1 MEYQL
6 IRAIQ
11 FFLSECYQN
20 IKLFITIVK
29 SNIAV
34 YFGTMERLFL
44 RIKSAKVRYKV
55 SALIVGLFALFSW
68 FKTSFLMESHTAFAP
83 NQYGIFE
90 FDFEQSWS
98 LETGLLTHL
107 LIMLGALGFFIY
119 GMKTMSEGIQK
130 AAANQLRKSL
140 SKMTSSNSKGIL
152 TGFLTTALVQS
163 SSATTVM
170 VVSFVN
176 NGLVTMKQSIGI
188 IMGAN
193 VGTTITGW
201 LIAIFGFVYP
211 IGDYSLI
218 LFLIAITFLFSN
230 RNRIKSWGE
239 TLAGLSIFFMAI
251 ELLKAGIPENVGD
264 IEQFGFLQEITGT
277 GLWKVVL
284 ATIIGAVLTVV
295 VQSSTAALLVT
306 ILLCERGIVPY
317 ELGLG
322 MVIGG
327 NIGTT
332 ITSNIAAIPG
342 NVHAKRA
349 ARAHL
354 LFNLIGA
361 FWMALI
367 FPWFIQLLDVFL
379 VKGLSYSPSAQSSTT
394 RAVGIAS
401 FHTAFNVLNLA
412 LMAPFS
418 ATLSKWVIRLVPK
431 KVTDDDVFHLDY
443 IKAGV
448 LATPE
453 LSILEAKKEVA
464 KFGRITSKMLG
475 FFDRLLI
482 ESDYK
487 NKKFYYDKIAK
498 YEEITDR
505 VEVEITDYLAKVA
518 ENDLSDETSKRV
530 RGMIAITGELERI
543 GDVFYHMSLTLYR
556 KESEKVW
563 FSPEQRKN
571 LKKMIGLLEN
581 AFGIML
587 ENLNSDQTKIS
598 YVSAVEIEQRINDF
612 RDALRLEHFGN
623 LEKQEYNVK
632 SGIFYSDLF
641 YSMEKIG
648 DHIIS
653 VTEAIVNENIVGE
666 KTKV

>member
-1 MEYQL
+1 MKY
-6 IRAIQ
+6 IG
-11 FFLSECYQN
+11 N
-20 IKLFITIVK
+20 IIFV
-29 SNIAV
+29 
-34 YFGTMERLFL
+34 G
-44 RIKSAKVRYKV
+44 
-55 SALIVGLFALFSW
+55 ALILLAGHWIHGSEEFVQVFSE
-68 FKTSFLMESHTAFAP
+68 KKYS
-83 NQYGIFE
+83 IFE

-98 LETGLLTHL
+98 LKSGLIVHL
-107 LIMLGALGFFIY
+107 LILLGALGFFIF

-130 AAANQLRKSL
+130 SAANQLRAAL
-140 SKMTSSNSKGIL
+140 GKMTSSSTKGVL

-201 LIAIFGFVYP
+201 IIAIFGFVYP
-211 IGDYSLI
+211 VGDYSLI
-218 LFLIAITFLFSN
+218 LFLLAITFLFSN
-230 RNRIKSWGE
+230 RNKIKSWGE
-239 TLAGLSIFFMAI
+239 TVAGLSMFFMAI
-251 ELLKAGIPENVGD
+251 ELLKAGIPEGVAD
-264 IEQFGFLQEITGT
+264 REQFMFLQEIAGS
-277 GLWKVVL
+277 GVWKVIL
-284 ATIIGAVLTVV
+284 ATIIGAVITVV
-295 VQSSTAALLVT
+295 LQSSTAALLVT
-306 ILLCERGIVPY
+306 ILLCERAIIPY

-354 LFNLIGA
+354 LFNVVGA
-361 FWMALI
+361 FWMVIL
-367 FPWFIQLLDVFL
+367 FPWFLQLMEYVFVSGFSL
-379 VKGLSYSPSAQSSTT
+379 RPSAEDSNT
-394 RAVGIAS
+394 RAIGIAT
-401 FHTAFNVLNLA
+401 FHTAFNVLNLL
-412 LMAPFS
+412 LMTGFTEPM
-418 ATLSKWVIRLVPK
+418 SKWVIRLVPK
-431 KVTDDDVFHLDY
+431 RLSDDDVFHLDY

-453 LSILEAKKEVA
+453 LSIIEAKKEVA

-475 FFDRLLI
+475 FFDKLLV
-482 ESDYK
+482 ETDYK
-487 NKKFYYDKIAK
+487 KKKFFYDKIAK

-505 VEVEITDYLAKVA
+505 VEIEITDYLAKSA
-518 ENDLSDETSKRV
+518 ENDLSEETSRRV
-530 RGMIAITGELERI
+530 RGMIAITGDLERI
-543 GDVFYHMSLTLYR
+543 GDVFYHMSLTLFR

-571 LKKMIGLLEN
+571 LKKMIALLDQ
-581 AFGIML
+581 AFVIML
-587 ENLNSDQTKIS
+587 ENLNADYSKVS
-598 YVSAVEIEQRINDF
+598 YTTAVKTEQEINEL
-612 RDALRLEHFGN
+612 RDELRADHFGN

-641 YSMEKIG
+641 YSMEKVG

-653 VTEAIVNENIVGE
+653 VTESIVNVNIVGE